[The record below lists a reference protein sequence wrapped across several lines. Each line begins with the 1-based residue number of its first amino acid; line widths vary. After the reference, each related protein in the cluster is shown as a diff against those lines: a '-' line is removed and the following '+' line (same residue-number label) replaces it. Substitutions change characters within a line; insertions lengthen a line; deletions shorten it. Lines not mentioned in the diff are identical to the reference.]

1 MENESGE
8 IREPKFRRPTLT
20 EKRLILERIYKEDEP
35 AEKILKEFHI
45 KTPAHLVLPRW
56 EQQLKRSSGRLIRA
70 RKTYTTEFK
79 QDVVRQIVLGAISE
93 KEAIVKYGVSELQ
106 QIKNWIKKYS
116 SQINYVSKNIVMK
129 ETEQS
134 ELATILQQKKEL
146 EKVLEEANL
155 RIIGLDTLIDVAEK
169 QFNIEI
175 RKKAGTKQ

>member
-1 MENESGE
+1 
-8 IREPKFRRPTLT
+8 
-20 EKRLILERIYKEDEP
+20 
-35 AEKILKEFHI
+35 
-45 KTPAHLVLPRW
+45 
-56 EQQLKRSSGRLIRA
+56 
-70 RKTYTTEFK
+70 
-79 QDVVRQIVLGAISE
+79 VLGAISE